1 MPREFRGGTHPCQ
14 WWWPEQFSW
23 RQWARRVSKLNR
35 DGFLGKMHYTNP
47 DPSSNRTRNGLQI
60 KGAAPA
66 SVCHRPA
73 PGSELTA
80 MGDRKVSTWQLS
92 IAKMQRKI
100 VLNIKIIDIT
110 LLADDSEFMKTLFI
124 LTYSQSHQDSL
135 KIIKVDISIAEAKC

>member
-1 MPREFRGGTHPCQ
+1 MSSPR
-14 WWWPEQFSW
+14 
-23 RQWARRVSKLNR
+23 
-35 DGFLGKMHYTNP
+35 
-47 DPSSNRTRNGLQI
+47 
-60 KGAAPA
+60 
-66 SVCHRPA
+66 

-124 LTYSQSHQDSL
+124 LTYSQSHRDYL